1 MEITVMFEGM
11 SVKVRSAEELAEVAR
26 AKRLLDGGREVRPT
40 DKSEIAQFIGK
51 LPSGAKQAFKFLVDN
66 NGEARAEELVAELG
80 LADNSALGA
89 VVGSPVYR
97 LAKTLNFPVERV
109 FKKVNIVNAK
119 GEKRALKYKIP
130 PEAIEDIREALKPYF
145 N

>member
-1 MEITVMFEGM
+1 MCQQCIY
-11 SVKVRSAEELAEVAR
+11 EE
-26 AKRLLDGGREVRPT
+26 
-40 DKSEIAQFIGK
+40 FC
-51 LPSGAKQAFKFLVDN
+51 
-66 NGEARAEELVAELG
+66 
-80 LADNSALGA
+80 ALEF
-89 VVGSPVYR
+89 SHRYPIR
-97 LAKTLNFPVERV
+97 TVERV